1 MIFKA
6 HLDLLGF
13 AVIPHS
19 DPTYRIDVDGRV
31 MDPQGCPVTITLD
44 ANSEKVVEIPLW
56 DGYREYK
63 VAILVAL
70 VFKPNFIGIEKWN
83 QLDVLYF
90 DNDKNNTNASNL
102 MWSFGGGIVCDKYPG
117 YNYVPFYTR
126 YVINKQGET
135 IDLATGELLIFKPI
149 NKGYYAASV
158 RCDLLKWTIIH
169 RHRMIGLAWL
179 RYTGIVG
186 KLQVNHI
193 NNVNGNDVYDNLEWV
208 TNKGNSIH
216 RTNQYAKLLEIPV
229 DYNKRVYSKCDDTGE
244 IKTYPNI
251 LVCAQE
257 NGLNV
262 NSVHYRC
269 YINPKC
275 AYPDLKQYRYEGS
288 DLDWVEQDEY
298 EILNLKYTIQNQIEI
313 RNVKTGEWWW
323 FKTPRGAAV
332 FLNTEYNTFLKQLAK
347 NQQIIYP
354 GYLQAK
360 KKTEFTQWRQ
370 PDDLERENAQATCGQ
385 RVLCRNV
392 KTNEIVEYESA
403 AHCARALGLNEITVG
418 ARLRLGP
425 QNVFLG
431 NLQFKLKS
439 DPTPWR
445 HVEDPEKELERYK
458 IPVKVFLRDIFTKEV
473 FRYDSIADASREN
486 NIGAHELIGRK
497 DRSETRPWFNYD
509 IKFDDSDWPEHS
521 EQDLEMFRLA
531 ISRNKAFRGRGF
543 KVTDTHTGECKF
555 YTDRAAVM
563 EVHAIN
569 KSFISEL
576 AKKNGIFNNKWQ
588 FSYYFD
594 SDKVGQ
600 SIRNDR
606 LKTPI
611 EMLETPESSVTTT
624 EHESADVNVSKY

>member
-1 MIFKA
+1 MSFLKGEMNMIFKA

-13 AVIPHS
+13 AVIPS
-19 DPTYRIDVDGRV
+19 SNPMYRIDVDGRV
-31 MDPQGCPVTITLD
+31 MCPEGKPVRITLD
-44 ANSEKVVEIPLW
+44 ANNEKVVEIPLW
-56 DGYREYK
+56 DGYRKYK

-70 VFKPNFIGIEKWN
+70 VFKPTFIGVEKWN
-83 QLDVLYF
+83 KLDVLYF
-90 DNDKNNTNASNL
+90 DNDKNNTSAANL
-102 MWSFGGGIVCDKYPG
+102 MWYFGDGIACDKYPG

-126 YVINKQGET
+126 YVINKQGEA
-135 IDLATGELLIFKPI
+135 IDLATDKLLVFKPV

-158 RCDLLKWTIIH
+158 WCDLLKWTLIH

-179 RYTGIVG
+179 KYTGVVG
-186 KLQVNHI
+186 KLQINHI
-193 NNVNGNDVYDNLEWV
+193 DNVNGNDDYDNLEWV

-216 RTNQYAKLLEIPV
+216 RANQYAKLLEIPV
-229 DYNKRVYSKCDDTGE
+229 DYNKKIYSKCEDTGE
-244 IKTYPNI
+244 IKTYTNI
-251 LVCAQE
+251 TACAKE

-288 DLDWVEQDEY
+288 DLGWVEQDEY
-298 EILNLKYTIQNQIEI
+298 EILNLKHTMQNQIEI

-323 FKTPRGAAV
+323 FKTPRDAAA

-347 NQQIIYP
+347 NQQLIYP

-370 PDDLERENAQATCGQ
+370 PDDLERENAEATCGLS
-385 RVLCRNV
+385 VLCRNV
-392 KTNEIVEYESA
+392 KTNEIVEYASA
-403 AHCARALGLNEITVG
+403 SQCGKALGLNEITVA

-425 QNVFLG
+425 QNVFPG

-439 DPTPWR
+439 DSTPWR

-458 IPVKVFLRDIFTKEV
+458 TPVKVYLRDIFTKEV
-473 FRYDSIADASREN
+473 FKYDSIGDASRAK
-486 NIGAHELIGRK
+486 NIGAHDLIGRK
-497 DRSETRPWFNYD
+497 DRGETKPWFNYD
-509 IKFDDSDWPEHS
+509 IKFDDSDWPEYS

-543 KVTDTHTGECKF
+543 KVTNIHTGECKL

-563 EVHAIN
+563 EVHSIN

-576 AKKNGIFNNKWQ
+576 AKKDGIFNNKWQ

-600 SIRNDR
+600 SIRNNG

-611 EMLETPESSVTTT
+611 ELLESS
-624 EHESADVNVSKY
+624 

>member
-1 MIFKA
+1 MSFLKGEMNMIFKA

-13 AVIPHS
+13 AVIPS
-19 DPTYRIDVDGRV
+19 SNPMYRIDVDGRV
-31 MDPQGCPVTITLD
+31 MCPEGKPVRITLD
-44 ANSEKVVEIPLW
+44 ANNEKVVEIPLW
-56 DGYREYK
+56 DGYRKYK

-70 VFKPNFIGIEKWN
+70 VFKPTFIGVEKWN
-83 QLDVLYF
+83 KLDVLYF
-90 DNDKNNTNASNL
+90 DNDKNNTSAANL
-102 MWSFGGGIVCDKYPG
+102 MWYFGDGIACDKYPG

-126 YVINKQGET
+126 YVINKQGEA
-135 IDLATGELLIFKPI
+135 IDLATDKLLVFKPV

-158 RCDLLKWTIIH
+158 WCDLLKWTLIH

-179 RYTGIVG
+179 KYTGVVG
-186 KLQVNHI
+186 KLQINHI
-193 NNVNGNDVYDNLEWV
+193 DNVNGNDVYDNLEWV

-216 RTNQYAKLLEIPV
+216 RANQYAKLLEIPV
-229 DYNKRVYSKCDDTGE
+229 DYNKKVYSKCEDTGE

-251 LVCAQE
+251 VACAQE

-288 DLDWVEQDEY
+288 DLGWVEQDEY
-298 EILNLKYTIQNQIEI
+298 EILNLKHTMQNQIEV

-323 FKTPRGAAV
+323 FKTPRDATV
-332 FLNTEYNTFLKQLAK
+332 FLNTDYNTFLKNLSKNKQL
-347 NQQIIYP
+347 IYP

-360 KKTEFTQWRQ
+360 KKSEFISWRQ
-370 PDDLERENAQATCGQ
+370 PDDLEKENAEAIHGT

-403 AHCARALGLNEITVG
+403 AQCGRSLGLDEITVA

-439 DPTPWR
+439 DSTPWR

-458 IPVKVFLRDIFTKEV
+458 TPVKVYLRDIFTKEV
-473 FRYDSIADASREN
+473 FKYDSIGDACKVKGLDFHDIMN
-486 NIGAHELIGRK
+486 RK
-497 DRSETRPWFNYD
+497 KRNDFRPFLNYD
-509 IKFDDSDWPEHS
+509 IRFDDSDWPEYS

-543 KVTDTHTGECKF
+543 KVTDIHTGESKL
-555 YTDRAAVM
+555 YTDRDAVM
-563 EVHAIN
+563 EEHSITKGHV
-569 KSFISEL
+569 SVL
-576 AKKNGIFNNKWQ
+576 ARSNGIFNNKWQ

-594 SDKVGQ
+594 SDKVDQ
-600 SIRNDR
+600 SIRNNG

-611 EMLETPESSVTTT
+611 ELLESS
-624 EHESADVNVSKY
+624 